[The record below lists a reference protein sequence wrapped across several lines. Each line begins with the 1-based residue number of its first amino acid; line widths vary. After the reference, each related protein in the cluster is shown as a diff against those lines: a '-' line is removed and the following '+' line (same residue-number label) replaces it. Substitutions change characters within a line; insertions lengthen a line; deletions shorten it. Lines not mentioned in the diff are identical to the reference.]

1 VQSALERA
9 KAIYRRHGPLV
20 RDVTAVALGV
30 VFTLLAAKTPW
41 SPMSRPVILLAGSI
55 GSVALWWRRRWP
67 AGTTLVGI
75 AAFLLSANP
84 WPLGVGLFTTAS
96 RRRDRVLVAVTATA
110 SVGFS
115 VPVMIDLG
123 RFDLQALVAGV
134 AEAGFVAAAGSYVGT
149 RQDLLASLRDRA
161 ERAEAERELRDEQT
175 KAGERARIAREM
187 HDVLAHK
194 VSLIALQA
202 GGLEVNPGADASR
215 IEDAAGLIRST
226 ARQALEELR
235 SVLGVLRSD
244 TRGDGDR
251 VGDGLDDLA
260 PLPQAADIRRLV
272 DASRAAGVP
281 AELRDELPD
290 LPDATARAAYRV
302 VQEGLTNVHKH
313 APGAATVVSVSG
325 DEQVGVIVAV
335 TNRPPAATGPML
347 PGSGA
352 GLVGLRERMRLA
364 GGTLRSGPEPDGG
377 WRLESWLPWT
387 TVPPD
392 GPAPGPEVDPNPGPR
407 LDEPSTT

>member
-20 RDVTAVALGV
+20 RDVAAVALGLV
-30 VFTLLAAKTPW
+30 LTLLAAKTPW

-55 GSVALWWRRRWP
+55 ASVALWWRLRWP
-67 AGTTLVGI
+67 VGTTLVGI
-75 AAFLLSANP
+75 AAFLLSGNP
-84 WPLGVGLFTTAS
+84 WPLSVGLFTTAS
-96 RRRDRVLVAVTATA
+96 RRRDRVLVAVTAVA

-115 VPVMIDLG
+115 VPVMVDLG
-123 RFDLQALVAGV
+123 RFDLQALVAGA

-161 ERAEAERELRDEQT
+161 ERAEAERELRDEQA

-194 VSLIALQA
+194 VSLIALHA
-202 GGLEVNPGADASR
+202 GGLEVDPGADASR
-215 IEDAAGLIRST
+215 VEDVAGLIRST

-235 SVLGVLRSD
+235 SVLGVLRPD
-244 TRGDGDR
+244 ARGGDR

-260 PLPQAADIRRLV
+260 PQPQAADIRRLV
-272 DASRAAGVP
+272 GASREAGVP
-281 AELRDELPD
+281 AELRDDLPD

-325 DEQVGVIVAV
+325 DEQVGVTVAV

-387 TVPPD
+387 GVPPD
-392 GPAPGPEVDPNPGPR
+392 GADPGPEVDSNPGAR
-407 LDEPSTT
+407 VDEPSTT